1 MSDTWF
7 QVYQKQAFDSP
18 VTRDKEGQNHST
30 LIYLWIYERSHGTV
44 LTVLMNANLTE
55 EQAEI
60 FQFAKNGHN
69 ILITGQAGTG
79 KSWVVNCIREDC
91 KQRGRKVALICSS
104 GVACQVYERGVASTA
119 HSYYGLGAA
128 DMPSD
133 LLSDRALI
141 DSRVVERLQKVDVII
156 WDEAS
161 MSSARMLE
169 PANATHHAT
178 SEATEGG
185 KFAFAG
191 KQMIVVGEFL
201 QLRPVPNI
209 FDAGELMFISNVFK
223 HAIPHRFQLTKLLRQ
238 SESNKSFLKALSD
251 VRFGQ
256 CSDESVRFIGTL
268 SRGLDANLDNIA
280 THIFFKKNA
289 VLLFN
294 RSRLDLLDGDFIRFD
309 ALFEGK
315 GEQMNWPGQKTL
327 FLKSN
332 CKVMLVWNKSD
343 DLKNGSMG
351 IFKEVPDGKMLIEFE
366 NVGSVRIERVTWNQ
380 RNRRGES
387 IGSVTQFPVIL
398 AYSVTCHKSQGLEL
412 PAVVLHSSKEF
423 VPGLIYVAMSR
434 VRTQETLQV
443 LGFKT
448 SHVIPADPEVIA
460 QCSKSTGK
468 CDPNLHCCRR
478 KAVDDEAFFHVH
490 DRFEADAEVDVGEDY
505 YRFPIEVSD
514 GMVQAYFEREDTE
527 VALTMAEVFQELV
540 DHESELSTPPE
551 GYLDLTSL
559 LKGLKVDSPCSDFS
573 RTVNQ
578 EVDKLMDPTISF
590 NVKAF
595 TELMWFH
602 SFLGLES
609 HIIEN
614 ADDLTIKVTRGD
626 FTTATAKLH
635 KVFASPEFT
644 EYTRCLFNSSGK
656 CSAPQRSIASEL
668 GTAVCMRFLDHLLQL
683 TRRERQ
689 EEVIHF
695 DVNEMSAVGKAKVR
709 HVGGW
714 AVRKVLEK
722 ARRYV
727 RANLY
732 SENSETM
739 NSVRRQH
746 NICELIE
753 ESLVGSVAILE
764 KESTCKETLQVT
776 EARQYR
782 ERGLIH
788 INDSV
793 FRFFM
798 ALESYRV
805 SLLNDRKMRREGS
818 NLVEVAYQKL
828 AGNEDLKV
836 KWVQC
841 FSEED
846 AEERKVRKL
855 T

>member
-1 MSDTWF
+1 
-7 QVYQKQAFDSP
+7 
-18 VTRDKEGQNHST
+18 
-30 LIYLWIYERSHGTV
+30 
-44 LTVLMNANLTE
+44 MNAKLTD
-55 EQAEI
+55 EQTEI
-60 FQFAKNGHN
+60 FHFARNGHN

-79 KSWVVNCIREDC
+79 KSFIVNCIRDDC
-91 KQRGRKVALICSS
+91 KKRGRKVALICSS
-104 GVACQVYERGVASTA
+104 GVACQVYERGVASTV

-133 LLSDRALI
+133 LLIDRALS
-141 DSRVVERLQKVDVII
+141 DSRVVERLQKVNVII

-169 PANATHHAT
+169 LANAIHHAT
-178 SEATEGG
+178 SEATEGS
-185 KFAFAG
+185 KFPFAG

-201 QLRPVPNI
+201 QLRPVPNM
-209 FDAGELMFISNVFK
+209 FDAGEMMFISNVFK
-223 HAIPHRFQLTKLLRQ
+223 HAIPHRFQLTELLRQ
-238 SESNKSFLKALSD
+238 SESNKSFLNALSD

-256 CSDESVRFIGTL
+256 CSDESARFIGTL
-268 SRGLDANLDNIA
+268 SRSLDAKLDEIA
-280 THIFFKKNA
+280 THIFFRKNA

-294 RSRLDLLDGDFIRFD
+294 RSRLDLIDGDFIRFD

-315 GEQMNWPGQKTL
+315 GEKMNWPGEKTL

-343 DLKNGSMG
+343 ELKNGSMG
-351 IFKEVPDGKMLIEFE
+351 IFKEVRDDKMLIDFK
-366 NVGSVRIERVTWNQ
+366 NVGCVRIERVTWNQ
-380 RNRRGES
+380 KNRRGES

-398 AYSVTCHKSQGLEL
+398 AYAVTCHKSQGLEL

-443 LGFKT
+443 LGFKR
-448 SHVIPADPEVIA
+448 SQVVPADPDVIA
-460 QCSKSTGK
+460 QCNKSTGN
-468 CDPNLHCCRR
+468 CDPNLHCCRK
-478 KAVDDEAFFHVH
+478 KAVVDEAFFNVH
-490 DRFEADAEVDVGEDY
+490 DRFEGEEEEVDVDEDY

-514 GMVQAYFEREDTE
+514 GKVQAYFEREDTE

-551 GYLDLTSL
+551 DYLDLTSL
-559 LKGLKVDSPCSDFS
+559 LNDLKVDTPCSDFS

-578 EVDKLMDPTISF
+578 EVVKLMDPALSL

-614 ADDLTIKVTRGD
+614 ADALAIKVKRGD

-635 KVFASPEFT
+635 KVFASPEFP
-644 EYTRCLFNSSGK
+644 EYTRSLFNSLDQ
-656 CSAPQRSIASEL
+656 CLAPQRSIATEL
-668 GTAVCMRFLDHLLQL
+668 GTAVCMKFLDHLLQL

-689 EEVIHF
+689 EEVIEF
-695 DVNEMSAVGKAKVR
+695 DVNKMSAVGKAKVR

-722 ARRYV
+722 SRRYV

-732 SENSETM
+732 SENSETVK
-739 NSVRRQH
+739 SVRRHH

-788 INDSV
+788 INDPV

-798 ALESYRV
+798 ALESGRV
-805 SLLNDRKMRREGS
+805 SLLNDRAMHREGS
-818 NLVEVAYQKL
+818 NLVEVAYQEL
-828 AGNEDLKV
+828 AGNEDLRV
-836 KWVQC
+836 KWVEC

-846 AEERKVRKL
+846 AEERKV
-855 T
+855 